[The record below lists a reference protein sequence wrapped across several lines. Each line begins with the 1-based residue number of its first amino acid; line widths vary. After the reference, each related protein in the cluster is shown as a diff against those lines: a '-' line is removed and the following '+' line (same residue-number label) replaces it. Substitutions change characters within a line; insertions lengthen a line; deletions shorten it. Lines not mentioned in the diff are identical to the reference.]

1 MSVEDFDDVLKAE
14 IRDGQ
19 WSYVKARRPAAPS
32 AHLQLAVD
40 KLRHAW
46 IRSIERERLK
56 TFALAKEAQALAE
69 DLQST
74 LQCWNSDCS
83 CRTFNDVEQG
93 GVDQTSANQGWLCNF
108 QPRFLMEIQPLDEVD
123 FVLPWQESTNPN
135 VILLPE
141 ASGFSIDWAIDAAR
155 GLLLDAI
162 AQSPPDLL
170 LINWIDTTAVFENL
184 AGFSEFARKAPA
196 FFRYQAMH
204 TTAEMKRVLD
214 AIWLEVEDV
223 YDSCISHNFRDLAD
237 HNKFATNAEAY
248 RVLIVTGFPQ
258 RFDKRS
264 AEILARLS
272 RHGRRAGLSLI
283 LVADPVVANSLASI
297 NRLGHIH
304 ELQDIPVSIDSLP
317 SWWGPDTLPSGR
329 LIIGANNRS
338 YTPTLVAQG
347 DVTYLTI
354 CRLKHPDDDDI
365 RRVSQNY
372 LDQCG
377 LPTQMGVSPRTLA
390 KLREDPVAR
399 RSSLLRAML
408 HWLRH
413 ETMYGG
419 RPCDWEGFIGAR
431 HSHLGGQS
439 YSRGEILHGAEYL
452 YDKDFIEAAP
462 ESNDLPAGT
471 SWPRISSKG
480 VDMVD
485 GGSVQDRDDFS
496 TASRRVKNE
505 TNFSGPVIM
514 GDSHNSHFAWSQ
526 SGSVSQA
533 NPTSSQVAPGFEEVA
548 NAVNQTLA
556 NLSQIGLAPDD
567 ANDAEASAHEILVEV
582 EKEAPDRG
590 RIRRALAALRGL
602 IMPIANQAALGAG
615 EGAHDAA
622 KAALDHL
629 QGLVF

>member
-1 MSVEDFDDVLKAE
+1 
-14 IRDGQ
+14 
-19 WSYVKARRPAAPS
+19 
-32 AHLQLAVD
+32 
-40 KLRHAW
+40 
-46 IRSIERERLK
+46 
-56 TFALAKEAQALAE
+56 
-69 DLQST
+69 
-74 LQCWNSDCS
+74 
-83 CRTFNDVEQG
+83 
-93 GVDQTSANQGWLCNF
+93 
-108 QPRFLMEIQPLDEVD
+108 MEIQPLDEVD

-354 CRLKHPDDDDI
+354 CRLNI
-365 RRVSQNY
+365 RMTTIFVEF
-372 LDQCG
+372 L
-377 LPTQMGVSPRTLA
+377 RTILTSA
-390 KLREDPVAR
+390 ACPPKWEYRRARWRNFEKIQSHVVPVCCAR
-399 RSSLLRAML
+399 CCTGFGM
-408 HWLRH
+408 
-413 ETMYGG
+413 
-419 RPCDWEGFIGAR
+419 RPCT
-431 HSHLGGQS
+431 
-439 YSRGEILHGAEYL
+439 
-452 YDKDFIEAAP
+452 AA
-462 ESNDLPAGT
+462 
-471 SWPRISSKG
+471 
-480 VDMVD
+480 
-485 GGSVQDRDDFS
+485 DRATGRALS
-496 TASRRVKNE
+496 
-505 TNFSGPVIM
+505 
-514 GDSHNSHFAWSQ
+514 
-526 SGSVSQA
+526 
-533 NPTSSQVAPGFEEVA
+533 APG
-548 NAVNQTLA
+548 
-556 NLSQIGLAPDD
+556 
-567 ANDAEASAHEILVEV
+567 
-582 EKEAPDRG
+582 
-590 RIRRALAALRGL
+590 
-602 IMPIANQAALGAG
+602 IAT
-615 EGAHDAA
+615 
-622 KAALDHL
+622 
-629 QGLVF
+629 